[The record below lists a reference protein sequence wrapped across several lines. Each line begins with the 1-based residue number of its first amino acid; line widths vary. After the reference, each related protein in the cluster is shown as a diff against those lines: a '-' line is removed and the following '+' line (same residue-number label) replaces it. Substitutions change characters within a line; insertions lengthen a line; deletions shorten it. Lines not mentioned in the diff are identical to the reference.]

1 MTEGD
6 TTFSTLVHQFH
17 KSLVNHYTKGGK
29 HLYGPDEMEKFY
41 DEHSPGLFED
51 IFYSIYNDEKD
62 SPSTKRTNLQRIRVV
77 AVLHNLSFFRNQVWL
92 LFPKNKNKDNTITKE
107 VNNVQAPGERH
118 LALLNF

>member
-29 HLYGPDEMEKFY
+29 HLYDPDEMEKFC

-92 LFPKNKNKDNTITKE
+92 LFPC
-107 VNNVQAPGERH
+107 
-118 LALLNF
+118 LSALLFPSSRCNYGPTIAAVGIFISWQ

>member
-1 MTEGD
+1 MYD
-6 TTFSTLVHQFH
+6 
-17 KSLVNHYTKGGK
+17 
-29 HLYGPDEMEKFY
+29 PDEMEKFC

-51 IFYSIYNDEKD
+51 IFHSIYNDEKD